1 MHMQEKIIGLSYD
14 TTFSLE
20 LNRFLAWMGYLAE
33 KGKKTE

>member
-20 LNRFLAWMGYLAE
+20 KVESISCLDGLPS
-33 KGKKTE
+33 